1 MAIDDMIDPDINSDT
16 LTWSAD
22 DYSRVPYGVFTQ
34 QKVFE
39 REQQRIFRGPIWCYL
54 ALEAEIPEPGNYKTA
69 FIGDTPVVVCRDQNG
84 ELSSFVNRCAHRGTL
99 LVRDLAGSA
108 DDFTCIYHHWCYDL
122 EGNLIGVPFL
132 RGLKGKGGM
141 PDNFSMADHSLQRLR
156 VGSYKGVV
164 FCSFSDDAESLLDY
178 LDAPMQGYID
188 RMMVRPIE
196 VLGYMRQRIPGN
208 WKLYIENI
216 KDPNHAGLLH
226 QFQTT
231 FGIYRNTQEGGS
243 IFDHKRRHEIH
254 YSTLGTD
261 DEESIAEGYDGV
273 SAFNE
278 DFALEDPSLI
288 DYEDEIGDNRAI
300 CMMSVFPNLMMQQLS
315 NSLATRQV
323 RPRGPSEFE
332 LYWTY
337 FGFVDDSPEI
347 RQMRLRQINMVGPAG
362 LVSMEDGEVGRLVQ
376 LGIGHGQPG
385 HSVIEMGGTGP
396 IENQDTPLTEVP
408 VRGFWK
414 NYCELMDFSAG
425 QSNERGGA

>member
-1 MAIDDMIDPDINSDT
+1 MDQSIAQT
-16 LTWSAD
+16 GGLTWPAED
-22 DYSRVPYGVFTQ
+22 FSRVPYGVFTSRE
-34 QKVFE
+34 VFE
-39 REQQRIFRGPIWCYL
+39 REQDRIFRGPVWCYL
-54 ALEAEIPEPGNYKTA
+54 ALEAEIAEPGAYKTA
-69 FIGDTPVVVCRDQNG
+69 YIGETPVVICRGNDGALNA
-84 ELSSFVNRCAHRGTL
+84 FVNRCAHRGTL
-99 LVRDLAGSA
+99 LVRDLAGRA

-132 RGLKGKGGM
+132 RGIKGKGGM
-141 PDNFSMADHSLQRLR
+141 PRDFDMAEHGLRRLR
-156 VGSYKGVV
+156 VESYKGVV
-164 FCSFSDDAESLLDY
+164 FCSFSADAEPLLDY
-178 LDAPMQGYID
+178 LDKPMID
-188 RMMVRPIE
+188 YLDRLMMRPVE

-208 WKLYIENI
+208 WKLYVENI

-243 IFDHKRRHEIH
+243 IFDHKRRHEVH

-261 DEESIAEGYDGV
+261 DEETIAEGYDGI
-273 SAFNE
+273 SAFNT
-278 DFALEDPSLI
+278 DFTLEDPTLI
-288 DYEDEIGDNRAI
+288 EYRDEIGDNRAI

-315 NSLATRQV
+315 NSLATRQI

-337 FGFVDDSPEI
+337 FGFADDTPEI
-347 RQMRLRQINMVGPAG
+347 RAMRLRQTNLVGPAG

-376 LGIGHGQPG
+376 LGIRSEREF

-414 NYCELMDFSAG
+414 NYCELMEYSA
-425 QSNERGGA
+425 NEGGT